1 MIDCAASRVPFL
13 PHFHVICEVIQTHLS
28 YMIKRQNVI
37 YGDVVYASVLNGSYQ
52 ENIIVI
58 IRKNRSNACVIL
70 LILKRDVDQDG
81 SIRPKDRT
89 LCHYMGC

>member
-1 MIDCAASRVPFL
+1 
-13 PHFHVICEVIQTHLS
+13 
-28 YMIKRQNVI
+28 MIKRQNVI
-37 YGDVVYASVLNGSYQ
+37 YGDVIYGSVLNGSHQ

-81 SIRPKDRT
+81 SIRPKDRA
-89 LCHYMGC
+89 LSLYGMLNDRDIKILK